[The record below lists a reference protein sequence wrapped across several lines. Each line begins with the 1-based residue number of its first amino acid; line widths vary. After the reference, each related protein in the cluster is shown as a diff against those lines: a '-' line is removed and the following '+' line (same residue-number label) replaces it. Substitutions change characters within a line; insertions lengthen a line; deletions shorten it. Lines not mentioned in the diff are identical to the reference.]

1 MHYWIGTVIGGAVL
15 LVLLIA
21 YSGSLIILP

>member
-1 MHYWIGTVIGGAVL
+1 MHYWIGSVIGGAVL

-21 YSGSLIILP
+21 YSGSLIMLP